1 MNGAPH
7 ASLLQAAIL
16 LRTGLQLTD
25 ASFEDLDAP
34 LPRFVVVP
42 VMVTARH
49 RHKVFKVVIVL
60 DAIEVMDDVTFR
72 NGAVGGL
79 PDKDV
84 LRSVTS
90 LDGWI
95 GISDMNVAILAL
107 TSPAL
112 PRRVILTNH
121 PASPRCT

>member
-60 DAIEVMDDVTFR
+60 DAIEVMDEVTFR
-72 NGAVGGL
+72 NRTVGSF
-79 PDKDV
+79 PYKDV
-84 LRSVTS
+84 FRSVTS
-90 LDGWI
+90 PDGWI
-95 GISDMNVAILAL
+95 GVSDMNVAILAL
-107 TSPAL
+107 TPPTL
-112 PRRVILTNH
+112 PRRILFKWAT
-121 PASPRCT
+121 AEMR